1 MLNLSMIKM
10 NVVYLDVTYIFCSV
24 SIQKLHI
31 WYDIF
36 VICILLSYIVSSK
49 YKIHLRPIWKE
60 KKYK

>member
-49 YKIHLRPIWKE
+49 YKIHLRPI
-60 KKYK
+60 